1 MGLSASQARLL
12 TITARK
18 ADCEYESMRLS
29 HQKLALSRDMNNVS
43 AEYQDAVNQTKLIYD
58 FYGNGS
64 QEQQLSYN
72 LLMSP
77 SALNDY
83 IPSPITDTSGRVVL
97 NNGLAR
103 AAKAAGIPQE
113 GLDGLPSSDQRNLFI
128 QGMAQNG
135 VISQKLADQLVLTK
149 YNQMAGVGSADLVN
163 VNTAECS
170 YTELKN
176 MLDNV
181 KFDLTEII
189 GQHNYSAGQGAWFE
203 LYESERDE
211 ATGKVTNYHKVTT
224 PPDNISLAD
233 ILNGNYVIRGSAD
246 HQGEDGR
253 EFKSWELLVD
263 FIASSTLWDSMFE
276 AFESLLDTGDEYTQA
291 ALEYAKSKTMEKV
304 ELLGQRDESGGGNVD
319 YSNFAYWQQMKGHAF
334 GGNNSTNKVMGKV
347 DENVNN
353 YVGIVY
359 IENSAREDE
368 GKYND
373 GYGLNISSMS
383 KAYLTY
389 FAQYMEGIANSQYH
403 VENIYDN
410 SNFIDDMFTFTYV
423 TGIDTSG
430 NNLLI
435 AGFYDALFNQI
446 CTKGWT
452 ENEKVDDPEYL
463 QQMLQSGAMYVS
475 TMTDDGFY
483 YQGNYATNSYI
494 KEVTDEEGIAQAEA
508 KYNRE
513 KEKLNYKESILDTKM
528 KSLDTEISALT
539 TEYDTVK
546 SVIQKN
552 IEKSFKRYNA

>member
-149 YNQMAGVGSADLVN
+149 YNQTAGVGSADLVN

-170 YTELKN
+170 YSELKN

-189 GQHNYSAGQGAWFE
+189 GQHNYADGQGAWFE

-224 PPDNISLAD
+224 TPDNISLGD

-246 HQGEDGR
+246 HQGDGGR

-263 FIASSTLWDSMFE
+263 FIATSTLWDSMFE
-276 AFESLLDTGDEYTQA
+276 SVENLLDTGDEYTQA
-291 ALEYAKSKTMEKV
+291 ALEYAKSKVMEMV
-304 ELLGQRDESGGGNVD
+304 ELLGTRDESGGGNVD
-319 YSNFAYWQQMKGHAF
+319 YSNFAYWQQMKSHAF
-334 GGNNSTNKVMGKV
+334 GGNNSTGKVMGKV
-347 DENVNN
+347 DDNVNN

-359 IENSAREDE
+359 IENSARENE

-373 GYGLNISSMS
+373 GYGLNISSMA

-389 FAQYMEGIANSQYH
+389 FAQYMEGIANSQYN
-403 VENIYDN
+403 VEKIYDN
-410 SNFIDDMFTFTYV
+410 SNFVDDMFTFTYV

>member
-18 ADCEYESMRLS
+18 SDCEYESMRLS

-43 AEYQDAVNQTKLIYD
+43 EEYQNAINQTKLVYD

-64 QEQQLSYN
+64 QQQQLSYN

-83 IPSPITDTSGRVVL
+83 IPSPITDTSGRIVL
-97 NNGLAR
+97 NGGLAR

-113 GLDGLPSSDQRNLFI
+113 GLGGLPSSDQRNLFI

-135 VISQKLADQLVLTK
+135 VISQKLADDLVLTK
-149 YNQMAGVGSADLVN
+149 YNQMAGVGSTDLVN

-170 YTELKN
+170 YTELKE
-176 MLDNV
+176 MLGSIE
-181 KFDLTEII
+181 FDLTEII
-189 GQHNYSAGQGAWFE
+189 GQHNYSEGQGAWFE
-203 LYESERDE
+203 LYESERNE
-211 ATGKVTNYHKVTT
+211 ATGEITNYHKIEPV
-224 PPDNISLAD
+224 PDSISLEEF
-233 ILNGNYVIRGSAD
+233 LNGNYVIRGSAD

-263 FIASSTLWDSMFE
+263 FIATTTLWPSMFE
-276 AFESLLDTGDEYTQA
+276 GFESLLDTGDPYTQA
-291 ALEYAKSKTMEKV
+291 ALEYASSKVMEKL
-304 ELLGQRDESGGGNVD
+304 ELLGQRDNSGGGNVD
-319 YSNFAYWQQMKGHAF
+319 YSNFAYREQMSGHAF
-334 GGNNSTNKVMGKV
+334 GGNNSTGKVMGRV
-347 DENVNN
+347 DANVNN

-359 IENSAREDE
+359 IENSARENE

-373 GYGLNISSMS
+373 GYGLNISYMAQ
-383 KAYLTY
+383 AYLTY
-389 FAQYMEGIANSQYH
+389 FAEYMEGISNSSYK
-403 VENIYDN
+403 VENLRDQC
-410 SNFIDDMFTFTYV
+410 NFVDDMFTFTYV

-452 ENEKVDDPEYL
+452 ENEKVDDPEYM
-463 QQMLQSGAMYVS
+463 QEMLQNGAMYIS

-483 YQGNYATNSYI
+483 YQGNYSTNTYI

-513 KEKLNYKESILDTKM
+513 KEKLSYKEDQLDLKM
-528 KSLDTEISALT
+528 KNLDTEISALT

>member
-18 ADCEYESMRLS
+18 SDCEYESMRLS

-43 AEYQDAVNQTKLIYD
+43 EEYQNAINQTKLVYD

-64 QEQQLSYN
+64 QQQQLSYN

-83 IPSPITDTSGRVVL
+83 IPSPITDTSGRIVL
-97 NNGLAR
+97 NTGLAR

-113 GLDGLPSSDQRNLFI
+113 GLGGLPSSDQRNLFI
-128 QGMAQNG
+128 QAMAQNG
-135 VISQKLADQLVLTK
+135 VISQKLADDLVLTK

-163 VNTAECS
+163 VNTAKCS
-170 YTELKN
+170 YEELVN
-176 MLDNV
+176 MLNDV
-181 KFDLTEII
+181 KFDFTEMLTDNGVGNLDI
-189 GQHNYSAGQGAWFE
+189 YDS
-203 LYESERDE
+203 
-211 ATGKVTNYHKVTT
+211 ATGNTFADNYEC
-224 PPDNISLAD
+224 SLAD
-233 ILNGNYVIRGSAD
+233 ILRGD
-246 HQGEDGR
+246 IGIYGLQTDNKNVDGS
-253 EFKSWELLVD
+253 EFGRKSIVDMVATSSFWEQ
-263 FIASSTLWDSMFE
+263 MFQPIE
-276 AFESLLDTGDEYTQA
+276 TLLDTGDPYTQT
-291 ALEYAKSKTMEKV
+291 ALEYART
-304 ELLGQRDESGGGNVD
+304 
-319 YSNFAYWQQMKGHAF
+319 
-334 GGNNSTNKVMGKV
+334 KVMESLEALSNDADAKDNAAASTADSRRGSEHPQGWVK
-347 DENVNN
+347 DNHNN
-353 YVGIVY
+353 YIGYVY
-359 IENSAREDE
+359 YHNRGDD
-368 GKYND
+368 YNC
-373 GYGLNISSMS
+373 GYGLSLSNMAE
-383 KAYLTY
+383 AYLTY
-389 FAQYMEGIANSQYH
+389 FAQYMEGISNSHYNVQDVYSSSTL
-403 VENIYDN
+403 VSDN
-410 SNFIDDMFTFTYV
+410 LFTFNYV
-423 TGIDTSG
+423 TGIDISG

-463 QQMLQSGAMYVS
+463 QEMLQNGAMYIS

-483 YQGNYATNSYI
+483 YQGNYSTNTYI

-513 KEKLNYKESILDTKM
+513 KEKINYKEDQLDLKM
-528 KSLDTEISALT
+528 KNLDTEISALT

>member
-18 ADCEYESMRLS
+18 SDCEYESMRLS

-43 AEYQDAVNQTKLIYD
+43 EEYQNAINQTKLIYD

-83 IPSPITDTSGRVVL
+83 IPTLITDTSGRVVL
-97 NNGLAR
+97 NGGLAR

-113 GLDGLPSSDQRNLFI
+113 GLGGLPSSDQRNLFI
-128 QGMAQNG
+128 QGMADNG
-135 VISQKLADQLVLTK
+135 VISQKLADDLVLTK

-170 YTELKN
+170 YTELTE
-176 MLDNV
+176 MLDSYTI
-181 KFDLTEII
+181 DLTELI
-189 GQHNYSAGQGAWFE
+189 GNHSYSEGQGSWFE
-203 LYESERDE
+203 LYESERDAVSGE
-211 ATGKVTNYHKVTT
+211 VTNYHKVE
-224 PPDNISLAD
+224 PVPDDISLAD

-263 FIASSTLWDSMFE
+263 FIGSSNLWDIMFD
-276 AFESLLDTGDEYTQA
+276 AVESLLDTGDEYTQA
-291 ALEYAKSKTMEKV
+291 ALEYASSKVMETV
-304 ELLGQRDESGGGNVD
+304 ELLGQRDDSGGGNVD
-319 YSNFAYWQQMKGHAF
+319 HSNFSYWEQMSGHAF
-334 GGNNSTNKVMGKV
+334 GGNNSTNKVMGRV
-347 DENVNN
+347 DANVNN

-359 IENSAREDE
+359 IENSARENE

-373 GYGLNISSMS
+373 GYGLNISYMAQ
-383 KAYLTY
+383 AYLTY
-389 FAQYMEGIANSQYH
+389 FAQYMEGISNSAYH
-403 VENIYDN
+403 VEKLRDQ
-410 SNFIDDMFTFTYV
+410 SNFIDNLFTFTYV
-423 TGIDTSG
+423 TGIDTLG

-435 AGFYDALFNQI
+435 AGFYDAMFNQI

-452 ENEKVDDPEYL
+452 ENDSVDDPEYM
-463 QQMLQSGAMYVS
+463 QEMLQSGAMYIS

-483 YQGNYATNSYI
+483 YQGNYATNTYI

-513 KEKLNYKESILDTKM
+513 KEKLSYKEEQLDMKM
-528 KSLDTEISALT
+528 KNLDTEISALT

>member
-43 AEYQDAVNQTKLIYD
+43 AEYQDAVNQTKLVYD

-211 ATGKVTNYHKVTT
+211 ATGKVTN
-224 PPDNISLAD
+224 
-233 ILNGNYVIRGSAD
+233 
-246 HQGEDGR
+246 
-253 EFKSWELLVD
+253 
-263 FIASSTLWDSMFE
+263 
-276 AFESLLDTGDEYTQA
+276 
-291 ALEYAKSKTMEKV
+291 
-304 ELLGQRDESGGGNVD
+304 
-319 YSNFAYWQQMKGHAF
+319 
-334 GGNNSTNKVMGKV
+334 
-347 DENVNN
+347 
-353 YVGIVY
+353 
-359 IENSAREDE
+359 
-368 GKYND
+368 
-373 GYGLNISSMS
+373 
-383 KAYLTY
+383 
-389 FAQYMEGIANSQYH
+389 
-403 VENIYDN
+403 
-410 SNFIDDMFTFTYV
+410 
-423 TGIDTSG
+423 
-430 NNLLI
+430 
-435 AGFYDALFNQI
+435 
-446 CTKGWT
+446 
-452 ENEKVDDPEYL
+452 
-463 QQMLQSGAMYVS
+463 
-475 TMTDDGFY
+475 
-483 YQGNYATNSYI
+483 
-494 KEVTDEEGIAQAEA
+494 
-508 KYNRE
+508 
-513 KEKLNYKESILDTKM
+513 
-528 KSLDTEISALT
+528 
-539 TEYDTVK
+539 
-546 SVIQKN
+546 
-552 IEKSFKRYNA
+552 